1 MDIAALAAAL
11 MGMQSAQSQLAVAS
25 KMVKMNTEADASV
38 VKLLDAAQQNVNA
51 LANVA
56 SGVGTNLD
64 ITA

>member
-11 MGMQSAQSQLAVAS
+11 IGAQSAQTQFAVAA
-25 KMVKMNTEADASV
+25 KMVKMNAEADAAV
-38 VKLLDAAQQNVNA
+38 VKLIQAAQQNINQ

-56 SGVGTNLD
+56 SGIGGNLD